1 MVGMLSL
8 VPEGSRVLV
17 EVYQLALGSIT
28 IMCTCAYVCVLSFA
42 DINDVW

>member
-17 EVYQLALGSIT
+17 KVYQLALGSI